1 MKKDSGAGGDPSM
14 VFMGMGFELV
24 IMVLGGAYMGQYI
37 DKYFGWAGY
46 ATAGL
51 ILVFLAS
58 WFYHLLFM
66 LKKIQGND
74 KSDEP

>member
-1 MKKDSGAGGDPSM
+1 MKKDDGGDQSM

-24 IMVLGGAYMGQYI
+24 FMVLGGAYLGQFI

-51 ILVFLAS
+51 ILVFLGT
-58 WFYHLLFM
+58 WFYHLIFM
-66 LKKIQGND
+66 LKRISESD
-74 KSDEP
+74 SSDES